1 MKMSKKVKNFV
12 ATIIICSALITGRP
26 AHAYLWPTVD
36 LTQISTFVSSIS
48 QSIGQ
53 VTTAIAQIENYT
65 ATIHAIG
72 DQVSA
77 YAKYVTEIKNAIDK
91 IIAMVN
97 EIMASLSYGIHTMD
111 SILKDLEAQVF
122 DTEYQ
127 EEEIAEEITG
137 AVEAAVEDE
146 KYNEADVQKILEDG
160 KAESQK
166 LQQQTAEAIKKAKE
180 TMATIVSESNEGVD
194 KLMDAIAKDAVL
206 SEDKQKELKQEAEAL
221 KTEISN
227 FQAHAEEVLN
237 KMEKDCD
244 ARSKEVLEA
253 YANYSRDIAD
263 YYANKITNEELQAR
277 GNAFKESIAS
287 LKTSVN
293 GDALNELYA
302 EADNIV
308 ASIDR
313 LKENISNGVANNKD
327 YSDEDEDSQKK
338 TDRTINTDKKSSA
351 DRSVINK
358 GTDDKKEQSENKS
371 INNEIKIE
379 KNANVEK
386 KTLDKGINTNLS
398 SKVINKDVGITK
410 SVGTKSKTINNTVNL
425 NKNTTQEKKV
435 IDKNVGIIKPVDIKK
450 NTINKD
456 VGMTKSVGT
465 KSKTINNT
473 VNLNKNT
480 IQEKKVIDKNV
491 GIIKPVDTKSNTINN
506 TVSLNKDV
514 TQEKKVIDKN
524 VNLNLNKSVTPEKKT
539 TDKNVSPNKS
549 ADTPK
554 NTINNNININNKI
567 NTNKVEKKIKKQS
580 FFKSSGNVKYVFS
593 FRSVKSHQYA
603 DASIAKKKKT
613 GYYGIDQDFLLS
625 KELVCDSNA
634 KVDDLLDNP
643 KDGMKWFKDCV
654 IKAKAEKE
662 YWCPEAKDEKAIA
675 KCDPFKLS
683 KGIYKDKYRDE
694 GVYKHLYEDYS
705 MANIVGL
712 SKIKQYATTWQDL
725 SNKDSTL
732 SSLQDQFNKIDNT
745 RNAYSLQSVIDLESP
760 QLWSRLR
767 RVDAL
772 ERSKNVIN
780 YYRQIPTLF
789 LDGRSGNEDY
799 TDAQK
804 EEPGTMTIDVGDG
817 ESEDK
822 TIMSHMFLH
831 LCGLTAEDISVSSED
846 KDNAKEAEEKIKKC
860 IFKYVN
866 LASRGGETEEDGE
879 YVQGSSRNRDDVMK
893 DWQANE
899 KKALTDSMFDTFYL
913 ATVNNFRSSKDYAK
927 LKEGE
932 INIVSVQKGLKNAK
946 EARDDYSAGAQTNY
960 YSTQQLL
967 TIIDAD
973 AQSLQTEII
982 QDLASMSYSFFD
994 MKAEEGEKE

>member
-1 MKMSKKVKNFV
+1 VLDKNV
-12 ATIIICSALITGRP
+12 GINKTI
-26 AHAYLWPTVD
+26 D
-36 LTQISTFVSSIS
+36 
-48 QSIGQ
+48 
-53 VTTAIAQIENYT
+53 
-65 ATIHAIG
+65 
-72 DQVSA
+72 
-77 YAKYVTEIKNAIDK
+77 
-91 IIAMVN
+91 
-97 EIMASLSYGIHTMD
+97 
-111 SILKDLEAQVF
+111 
-122 DTEYQ
+122 
-127 EEEIAEEITG
+127 
-137 AVEAAVEDE
+137 
-146 KYNEADVQKILEDG
+146 
-160 KAESQK
+160 
-166 LQQQTAEAIKKAKE
+166 IKKN
-180 TMATIVSESNEGVD
+180 TID
-194 KLMDAIAKDAVL
+194 
-206 SEDKQKELKQEAEAL
+206 
-221 KTEISN
+221 
-227 FQAHAEEVLN
+227 
-237 KMEKDCD
+237 
-244 ARSKEVLEA
+244 
-253 YANYSRDIAD
+253 
-263 YYANKITNEELQAR
+263 TN
-277 GNAFKESIAS
+277 
-287 LKTSVN
+287 
-293 GDALNELYA
+293 
-302 EADNIV
+302 
-308 ASIDR
+308 
-313 LKENISNGVANNKD
+313 
-327 YSDEDEDSQKK
+327 
-338 TDRTINTDKKSSA
+338 
-351 DRSVINK
+351 
-358 GTDDKKEQSENKS
+358 
-371 INNEIKIE
+371 
-379 KNANVEK
+379 
-386 KTLDKGINTNLS
+386 
-398 SKVINKDVGITK
+398 
-410 SVGTKSKTINNTVNL
+410 VNL
-425 NKNTTQEKKV
+425 NKNINLEKKT
-435 IDKNVGIIKPVDIKK
+435 IDNNVSVKKTIDIKK
-450 NTINKD
+450 NTIN
-456 VGMTKSVGT
+456 T
-465 KSKTINNT
+465 N
-473 VNLNKNT
+473 VNLNKNVNL
-480 IQEKKVIDKNV
+480 EKK
-491 GIIKPVDTKSNTINN
+491 
-506 TVSLNKDV
+506 
-514 TQEKKVIDKN
+514 
-524 VNLNLNKSVTPEKKT
+524 
-539 TDKNVSPNKS
+539 
-549 ADTPK
+549 
-554 NTINNNININNKI
+554 TINNNVSVSKTVDTKKNIIDNNVNSNKSIDLEKKATDKKISQDKPIDTKKNIIDNNINTNTKV
-567 NTNKVEKKIKKQS
+567 NTNKVEKKIKKIS
-580 FFKSSGNVKYVFS
+580 FSQPLSDVKYVFS

-603 DASIAKKKKT
+603 DAQIAYKLGT
-613 GYYGIDQDFLLS
+613 GYYGKDQNFLLS

-994 MKAEEGEKE
+994 MKAEEGEEE